1 MILFGMLFNSWTF
14 WVFFVIVLP
23 IYWLLPHRR
32 QTLFL
37 IGASYLFY
45 GWWDWRFLPLIAF
58 STVMDYYLGLLVAA
72 TPPGPS
78 RRSYVIV
85 SVVVNLALLGVF
97 KYYNF
102 FSAELAHGL
111 SSFGVQV
118 SLPVLHL
125 ILPVGISFYTFQS
138 MSYVL
143 DISRGVTKP
152 AVSFPDFALYVCFFP
167 HLVAGPI
174 MRSGAKDHD
183 PSGRGLLKQ
192 IAAPR
197 FYRDRDFQDGLYFIL
212 LGLFK
217 KIVIGD
223 NMATLVNG
231 VFQGDP
237 SRLSGMEVLAG
248 VYAFAWQIYA
258 DFSGYSSIAQGVA
271 KWMGIDLMDNFRMPY
286 LAVSPGD
293 FWRRWHISLSTWLR
307 DYLYVPLGGS
317 RGGKLL
323 TYRNL
328 MITMVLG
335 GIWHG
340 ASWTFIAWGLF
351 HGLLLCGYRL
361 AAGDASDAG
370 AASYSWFGRTWRIVL
385 MFHFACL
392 GWLLFR
398 AESMSQAWTFLRLM
412 ATDPRLTPLAVSMFG
427 LIAFYSG
434 PLFLYEIWVER
445 RKNMASLVTAPW
457 YPRAFVYAY
466 SVLMVIFFPSPVAHE
481 FIYFQF

>member
-1 MILFGMLFNSWTF
+1 MLFNSWTF
-14 WVFFVIVLP
+14 WAFFAIVLP
-23 IYWLLPHRR
+23 VYWLLSHRR
-32 QTLFL
+32 QNAFL
-37 IGASYLFY
+37 IAASYLFY
-45 GWWDWRFLPLIAF
+45 GWWDWRFLILIAF
-58 STVMDYYLGLLVAA
+58 STLMDYGLGTAVASA
-72 TPPGPS
+72 PAGP
-78 RRSYVIV
+78 RRRFFVSISVIL
-85 SVVVNLALLGVF
+85 NLALLGVF

-102 FSAELAHGL
+102 FSAELARGL
-111 SSFGVQV
+111 SSLGLEL
-118 SLPVLHL
+118 SPPALDL

-143 DISRGVTKP
+143 DIARGASRP
-152 AVSFPDFALYVCFFP
+152 ASNLLNFALYVSFFP

-174 MRSGAKDHD
+174 MRTGTKEHD
-183 PSGRGLLKQ
+183 ALGRGLLKQ
-192 IAAPR
+192 LEAPR
-197 FYRDRDFQDGLYFIL
+197 SYRERDFQDGLYYIL

-217 KIVIGD
+217 KVVIGD
-223 NMATLVNG
+223 NLATVVNA

-237 SRLSGMEVLAG
+237 SRLTGPEVLAG

-286 LAVSPGD
+286 LAVSPSD

-307 DYLYVPLGGS
+307 DYLYLPLGGS

-328 MITMVLG
+328 LITMVLG
-335 GIWHG
+335 GVWHG
-340 ASWTFIAWGLF
+340 ANWTFIAWGLF

-361 AAGDASDAG
+361 AVGSGGEATAPRLSAF
-370 AASYSWFGRTWRIVL
+370 ARAWRVAL

-398 AESMSQAWTFLRLM
+398 AESMSQVWHFLGLI
-412 ATDPRLTPLAVSMFG
+412 AFEPRWTPLAASMFG
-427 LIAFYSG
+427 LIAFYAA
-434 PLFLYEIWVER
+434 PLFLFELWVER
-445 RKNMASLVTAPW
+445 RKDMVSLVAA
-457 YPRAFVYAY
+457 PRAARALAYAY
-466 SVLMVIFFPSPVAHE
+466 AAAMIFFFPSPEAHE